1 MLDETSRAG
10 SRSGPF
16 ACAADGGEASYNF
29 QQFVI
34 FRVSVL
40 SPCRERR
47 AGAWQLFPR
56 SGVAGLLP
64 HPAGDAPMSSSLSS
78 NAADRMVEVLA
89 GSTALLANPTGGLTD
104 LPLSVTSVLPED
116 SSADTTVAQP
126 AHGLIDLLPATNAL
140 ESTTSVLGDG
150 TAAATGSDLPLVGS
164 LLNTSDLP
172 VVGSVLNTAMPVE
185 SDATALAA
193 SGGTLQ
199 PVLDT
204 ANTAA
209 LGAVHS
215 AADILVTA
223 LPDALHGV
231 TNLGQAIDL
240 GSVGAIEAGGHTNL
254 VADVLDVPGQL
265 LAGNLGETIAHLG
278 ADITGVVHAVSGLAN
293 TIVSDVSGLLSPVT
307 GLVNQLSHGLLD
319 NGLPNLGGDISAIDT
334 GQNGPH
340 LLDLGALTGA
350 HGLNIPN
357 LGGVGADG
365 LAGNLL
371 GSLNLNLLGDSSA
384 SGHAASAP
392 VAAPVDLGAVTH
404 DLLSPLTHGHGILDA
419 HGTHIL

>member
-1 MLDETSRAG
+1 
-10 SRSGPF
+10 
-16 ACAADGGEASYNF
+16 
-29 QQFVI
+29 
-34 FRVSVL
+34 
-40 SPCRERR
+40 
-47 AGAWQLFPR
+47 
-56 SGVAGLLP
+56 
-64 HPAGDAPMSSSLSS
+64 MSSSLSS

-104 LPLSVTSVLPED
+104 LPISVTSVLPDD
-116 SSADTTVAQP
+116 SLADTTVAQP
-126 AHGLIDLLPATNAL
+126 AHGLVDLLPATNAL
-140 ESTTSVLGDG
+140 ESTTSLLGDG
-150 TAAATGSDLPLVGS
+150 TAAVTGSDLPLVGS

-172 VVGSVLNTAMPVE
+172 VIGSVLNAALPVE
-185 SDATALAA
+185 SDSTALAA

-199 PVLDT
+199 PALDT
-204 ANTAA
+204 ATTAVQS
-209 LGAVHS
+209 AVHS
-215 AADILVTA
+215 SADVLSQATA
-223 LPDALHGV
+223 LPDMLHGV

-240 GSVGAIEAGGHTNL
+240 GSITTLGTGSGHANL

-319 NGLPNLGGDISAIDT
+319 NGL
-334 GQNGPH
+334 
-340 LLDLGALTGA
+340 LDLGALTGT

-371 GSLNLNLLGDSSA
+371 GSLNLSLLGDSSA

-392 VAAPVDLGAVTH
+392 VAAPVDLGAVAH
-404 DLLSPLTHGHGILDA
+404 DLLSPLTHGHGILDT